1 MKTKNTNLRYTAS
14 YRIRMTKV
22 LIRVVILQN
31 STCKDWNAYLTTIA
45 ATKYCRRDSSANASQ
60 QPAFVGIKKA
70 KEIDLY

>member
-45 ATKYCRRDSSANASQ
+45 ATKYCRRDASQ

-70 KEIDLY
+70 KEIDLH